1 MQTTRRKTIQT
12 FGSAGIVA
20 MLGGS
25 GVAAV
30 VGADGDSSGT
40 SDSNA
45 ANAAD
50 EESSMAMV
58 RVAHA
63 SPDAPNVDV
72 WVDGSKVLSDVPFMA
87 VSDYLDV
94 PTGTRTVTITAA
106 GDPDTVAFEGDL
118 TLDAMAY
125 TVAAIGELTDDDTEF
140 VPWVLGDDASPG
152 DEMAAVRLAHAAP
165 DAPAVTVTVMDG
177 KKTLFSDVAFG
188 EASDYV
194 EVPAGSY
201 TLEVWP
207 AEGDGCDP
215 VATFDVEV
223 ECGNAYTGFA
233 EGYLTPDDEP
243 ADEMFDLVIAQD
255 ATN

>member
-1 MQTTRRKTIQT
+1 MQTTRRKTIQAL
-12 FGSAGIVA
+12 GGAGIVA

-25 GVAAV
+25 GVAAI
-30 VGADGDSSGT
+30 VGADTDSSET
-40 SDSNA
+40 NDSSA
-45 ANAAD
+45 TD

-72 WVDGSKVLSDVPFMA
+72 WVDGSKALSDVPFMA

-140 VPWVLGDDASPG
+140 TRWVLGDDAAPG
-152 DEMAAVRLAHAAP
+152 DDMAAVRLAHAVP

-177 KKTLFSDVAFG
+177 KQTLFSDVGFG

-194 EVPAGSY
+194 EVPAGCY
-201 TLEVWP
+201 TLAVWP
-207 AEGDGCDP
+207 AEDAGCDP
-215 VATFDVEV
+215 VATFDVKV
-223 ECGNAYTGFA
+223 EGGTAYTGFA

-243 ADEMFDLVIAQD
+243 ADEPFDLVIAQD

>member
-1 MQTTRRKTIQT
+1 
-12 FGSAGIVA
+12 

-25 GVAAV
+25 GVAAI
-30 VGADGDSSGT
+30 VGADGDTSETSESSG
-40 SDSNA
+40 
-45 ANAAD
+45 AD
-50 EESSMAMV
+50 EEPSMAMV

-72 WVDGSKVLSDVPFMA
+72 WVDGSKALADVPFMA

-140 VPWVLGDDASPG
+140 RPWVLGDDASPG
-152 DEMAAVRLAHAAP
+152 DEVAAVRLAHAAP
-165 DAPAVTVTVMDG
+165 DAPGVTVTVMDG

-223 ECGNAYTGFA
+223 EGGTAYTGFA

-243 ADEMFDLVIAQD
+243 ADETLDLVVAQD